1 MSSKDQLLAYLKE
14 EKGKWVSG
22 ESLSRKMSVTRSAV
36 WKHILRLK
44 KEGYVIESSRRR
56 GYLFRQASDQLF
68 AGEIREGLKTLV
80 FGKRDIVYFQET
92 DSTNLRAKHIAEN
105 GAPEGT
111 VVIAESQTGG
121 RGRRGRPWFS
131 PAGEGIYVSVILRPS
146 ISPDEAPRLTLL
158 AAVAAAETLLHQTQ
172 LRPRIKWP
180 NDIMVDGKK
189 LGGILTQVSTE
200 MDAVDY
206 IVVGLGL
213 NVNTPRRNFPADLR
227 ERATSIRAE
236 MNRPFARID
245 LLRRYLERF
254 EDLYGMFNRSG
265 FQPVL
270 DRWKELSDIIGR
282 GIRVDLPNRCYTGK
296 VLDVDHDGVL
306 ILRGEDGILR
316 RIVSGDVTLLDDQK
330 MKKEPPS

>member
-44 KEGYVIESSRRR
+44 EEGYVIESSRRK
-56 GYLFRQASDQLF
+56 GYLFHQTSDLLF
-68 AGEIREGLKTLV
+68 AREIREGLQTLV
-80 FGKRDIVYFQET
+80 FGKQDIVYFKET
-92 DSTNLRAKHIAEN
+92 DSTNLRAKHLADN

-121 RGRRGRPWFS
+121 RGRRGRVWFS

-146 ISPDEAPRLTLL
+146 FSPNEAPRLTLL
-158 AAVAAAETLLHQTQ
+158 AAVAAAETLLSLTP

-180 NDIMVDGKK
+180 NDIMVGGKK
-189 LGGILTQVSTE
+189 LAGILTQVSTE
-200 MDAVDY
+200 MDTVDY

-213 NVNTPRRNFPADLR
+213 NVNTLPKGFPADLR

-236 MNRPFARID
+236 MNKPFTRID

-270 DRWKELSDIIGR
+270 DRWKGLSDIIGR
-282 GIRVDLPNRCYTGK
+282 EIRVDLPNHSYAGK

-306 ILRGEDGILR
+306 IMRGQDGTLR
-316 RIVSGDVTLLDDQK
+316 RIVSGDVTLLDG
-330 MKKEPPS
+330 